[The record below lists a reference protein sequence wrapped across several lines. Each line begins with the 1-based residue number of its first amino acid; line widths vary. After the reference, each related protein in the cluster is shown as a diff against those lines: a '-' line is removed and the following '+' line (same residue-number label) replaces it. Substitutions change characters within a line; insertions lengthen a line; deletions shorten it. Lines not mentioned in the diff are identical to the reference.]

1 MIELLKLL
9 GYEEQELSTEVPR
22 VKKVFD
28 KLGITASDIERG
40 KQRVRKYY
48 AIELVGIRKVFRFI
62 VRELVNSLLAREEGV
77 KKLIYGFMCPGID
90 LLSSALV
97 SKSQDVYSL
106 HQSWSFH
113 IVVGCIFGKLEPVLE
128 EAEKKWLKS
137 GMVAHCAN
145 VKTLL
150 GPLSLGYFPK
160 PDLLITSGFLCE
172 TAPKTLDLLYEF
184 SDIPVVYI
192 DTCHDRELRDFPD
205 ATLRTAVL
213 AAKSMRKVVERTRE
227 IVGFEISDELLLEV
241 QDVKSKFEEAL
252 GRVKSVLENSIPL
265 TISPAHDNIF
275 MCLNGLSLSISEIK
289 EAIGVLNLLHDELKQ
304 RIDKGIG
311 IVGKEAPRILAMCP
325 MGQTDP
331 RLEQLAC
338 ELDIAIVAIDVYFS
352 PPPPKNTGDPYL
364 DYFLKI
370 QNAGMSLPVG
380 EKISLIVEGCKRLK
394 IEGVLN
400 RYHVGCRAVAGDAL
414 LIESAIRK
422 ELGIPVML
430 LEWENFDPRVY
441 KEEEYKRRLEAFKVM
456 MATNA
461 KRKRYISSGG

>member
-1 MIELLKLL
+1 MIELLQLL
-9 GYEEQELSTEVPR
+9 GYEDQEINAELPR
-22 VKKVFD
+22 VRKAFGT
-28 KLGITASDIERG
+28 LGITGEDIERG

-48 AIELVGIRKVFRFI
+48 AVELAGIRKIFRFI

-97 SKSQDVYSL
+97 SKSRDVYSL
-106 HQSWSFH
+106 HQSWPFH

-184 SDIPVVYI
+184 SGIPVVYI

-205 ATLRTAVL
+205 ATLRTAIL
-213 AAKSMRKVVERTRE
+213 AAKSMRKVVERTGD
-227 IVGFEISDELLLEV
+227 IIGFEISDDLLQEV
-241 QDVKSKFEEAL
+241 QDTKSKFEEAL
-252 GRVKSVLENSIPL
+252 GRIKRLIENSVPL

-275 MCLNGLSLSISEIK
+275 MCLNGLSLSINDIK
-289 EAIGVLNLLHDELKQ
+289 EAIGVLNLLHDELKL
-304 RIDKGIG
+304 RIGKGMG
-311 IVGKEAPRILAMCP
+311 VVSKEAPRILAMCP

-331 RLEQLAC
+331 QLEQLAC
-338 ELDIAIVAIDVYFS
+338 DLDIAIA
-352 PPPPKNTGDPYL
+352 
-364 DYFLKI
+364 
-370 QNAGMSLPVG
+370 
-380 EKISLIVEGCKRLK
+380 
-394 IEGVLN
+394 
-400 RYHVGCRAVAGDAL
+400 
-414 LIESAIRK
+414 
-422 ELGIPVML
+422 
-430 LEWENFDPRVY
+430 
-441 KEEEYKRRLEAFKVM
+441 
-456 MATNA
+456 ATD
-461 KRKRYISSGG
+461 